1 MKNDR
6 KVASACIGRRTALS
20 VALTLAAAGSTL
32 AQQGS
37 AVANANGKPVEVYKP
52 IPGFD
57 ASSIDVSIDPCTDF
71 YKFACGKFAGN
82 HPIPADQPAVDEFY
96 ALYNVNTQSLNGILA
111 KAAAG
116 GTSRG
121 SNEQKIGDYYK
132 TCMDTD
138 AIEAKG
144 LAPLEPLLKEIDAV
158 ESPSDLPPL
167 VGKFQRY
174 GVDVFFG
181 YGEQQDFKDASKQI
195 AFVDQAGLGLP
206 ERDYYVRTGAKDE
219 TVRKQYVDHVAK
231 MLTLAGSTP
240 EQAQKDATAIM
251 AFETTLAKA
260 SMPVTERRDPEK
272 IYHLQTMDVFEKTF
286 PEDAFNT
293 FQDAVGSPRVT
304 ELNNAN
310 PAFMTAMMESV
321 HNTDVQTL
329 KAYMRYHLLSA
340 AANRLPKRFDDEN
353 FDFYGRKLTGQPEQA
368 ARWKRCSNAVN
379 VALGEALGQV
389 YVTQYFAGDSKAKT
403 LEMVHDIES
412 AMDRDLDQI
421 DWMSPETRT
430 RAKEKLHMVANK
442 IGYPDKWRDYSKLEI
457 KPDDAL
463 GNKFRANA
471 FENDRQLNKIGKPV
485 DHSEW
490 GMTPPT
496 VNAYYDPSMND
507 INFPAGILQ
516 PSFYDP
522 KQDDAVNYGHIGA
535 VIGHE
540 LTHGFDDEGRKFDGK
555 GNLSD
560 WWTADDVK
568 KFEARTDC
576 LVNEYGS
583 FTAVDDVKVNGK
595 LTLGENTADNG
606 GLVLAYLAYLERAK
620 INKVDLSK
628 KIDGYT
634 SPQRFYIGFAQ
645 NYCENSRDEV
655 IRQQVLTD
663 PHSPDHFRVTGAI
676 VNQPA
681 FAAAFGCKKGTPMVP
696 VNSCRVW

>member
-1 MKNDR
+1 MMNR
-6 KVASACIGRRTALS
+6 QTTVSLRLGSIAACS
-20 VALTLAAAGSTL
+20 LAATL
-32 AQQGS
+32 LTITAYAQQSQGTDGK
-37 AVANANGKPVEVYKP
+37 AVKAAEVYKA

-57 ASSIDVSIDPCTDF
+57 SSSIDTAVDPCTDF
-71 YKFACGKFAGN
+71 YKFACGKFAAN

-96 ALYNVNTQSLNGILA
+96 ALFNVNTQSLDGILS

-116 GTSRG
+116 GASRTA
-121 SNEQKIGDYYK
+121 NEQKIGDYYK
-132 TCMDTD
+132 SCMDTD

-144 LAPLEPLLKEIDAV
+144 LAPLKPWLDEINAV
-158 ESPSDLPPL
+158 NDKNDLGAL
-167 VGKFQRY
+167 AGKLQRN
-174 GVDVFFG
+174 GIDVFFG

-231 MLTLAGSTP
+231 MLALAGSTP
-240 EQAQKDATAIM
+240 EQAKKDAEAVM
-251 AFETTLAKA
+251 VFETALAKA

-272 IYHLQTMDVFEKTF
+272 IYHLQTIETFNQTF
-286 PEDAFNT
+286 PAPAFEMFRT
-293 FQDAVGSPRVT
+293 AISSPDIK
-304 ELNNAN
+304 EINNAN
-310 PAFMTAMMESV
+310 PAFIGAMISEV
-321 HNTDVQTL
+321 QATDLDTL
-329 KAYMRYHLLSA
+329 KAYMRYHLLTG

-353 FDFYGRKLTGQPEQA
+353 FDFYGRILTGQPQQS

-379 VALGEALGQV
+379 GALGEALGQV
-389 YVTQYFAGDSKAKT
+389 YVSQYFAGDSKAKM
-403 LEMVHDIES
+403 LEMVHDIEN
-412 AMDRDLDQI
+412 AMESDLNQLE
-421 DWMSPETRT
+421 WMSAETKV
-430 RAKEKLHMVANK
+430 RAKEKLHAVANK
-442 IGYPDKWRDYSKLEI
+442 IGYPDKWRDYSKLEV

-463 GNKFRANA
+463 GNKFRGTA
-471 FENDRQLNKIGKPV
+471 FENDRQLAKIGQPV

-516 PSFYDP
+516 PAFYDP

-540 LTHGFDDEGRKFDGK
+540 LTHGFDDEGRKFDAK

-560 WWTADDVK
+560 WWTADDAK
-568 KFEARTDC
+568 KFDTRTDC
-576 LVNEYGS
+576 LVNEYGA

-620 INKVDLSK
+620 VNKVDLTK

-634 SPQRFYIGFAQ
+634 SPQRFYIGYAQ
-645 NYCENSRDEV
+645 NYCENSRPEV

-676 VNQPA
+676 VNQPG
-681 FAAAFGCKKGTPMVP
+681 FAAAFSCKKGTPMVP
-696 VNSCRVW
+696 ANSCRVW